1 VSAPKKRTELLV
13 GVFIFIGL
21 AILGGL
27 ILQFGRFQRLRADTY
42 PLTVLFE
49 DASGIIRGS
58 EVRMG
63 GARIGRVSEQPELT
77 EDLRVRVELEVNER
91 IGIPEGSRFQI
102 ASATLLGDKL
112 VIITPPPVE
121 QRTSM
126 NIPPG
131 SVVIG
136 GGVTG
141 LDAIQHNA
149 EALIEEVIRI
159 LANTEG
165 TLIKVDDALS
175 DIRVASTEL
184 GLAMSKVNQSIL
196 ADDNLAHIDTTL
208 ANIASASERWKD
220 VSEDLQPTLAEARSA
235 IRAIESAA
243 AGADA
248 TMAELQPAIERVPAA
263 VDSISAV
270 ADKAGSAI
278 DRLQDGEGLLGLL
291 EDDETAGDARDFI
304 RNLRQHG
311 ILRYRDTEPLP
322 EDDPRTRFRGRRR

>member
-1 VSAPKKRTELLV
+1 VSALKKRTELLV

-42 PLTVLFE
+42 PLTVLYE

-112 VIITPPPVE
+112 IIITPPPVE
-121 QRTSM
+121 QRTGLD
-126 NIPPG
+126 IPPG

-159 LANTEG
+159 LANAEG
-165 TLIKVDDALS
+165 TLVKVDDALS
-175 DIRVASTEL
+175 DIRIASAEL

-208 ANIASASERWKD
+208 ANIAGASERWKN
-220 VSEDLQPTLAEARSA
+220 VSDDLEPTLAEARSA
-235 IRAIESAA
+235 IRSIESAA

-278 DRLQDGEGLLGLL
+278 DRLQNGDGLLGLL
-291 EDDETAGDARDFI
+291 DDDETAEDARDFI

>member
-1 VSAPKKRTELLV
+1 MSAPKKRTELLV
-13 GVFIFIGL
+13 GLFIFIGL
-21 AILGGL
+21 LVLGGL
-27 ILQFGRFQRLRADTY
+27 ILQFGRFERLRAETY
-42 PLTVLFE
+42 PLSVLYE

-77 EDLRVRVELEVNER
+77 DDLRVRVDLEINDR

-112 VIITPPPVE
+112 VVITPPAVE
-121 QRTSM
+121 QRTGL
-126 NIPPG
+126 NIPPD
-131 SVVIG
+131 SVIIG

-159 LANTEG
+159 LANAEG
-165 TLIKVDDALS
+165 TLGKVDGALG
-175 DIRVASTEL
+175 DIQIASAEL
-184 GLAMSKVNQSIL
+184 GRAVAKVNQSIL
-196 ADDNLAHIDTTL
+196 GDENLANLDTTL
-208 ANIASASERWKD
+208 ANIASASESWRD
-220 VSEDLQPTLAEARSA
+220 VSDDLRPTLAEARIA
-235 IRAIESAA
+235 IRSIEAAA

-248 TMAELQPAIERVPAA
+248 TMADLRPAIERVPEA
-263 VDSISAV
+263 VDSISSV
-270 ADKAGSAI
+270 ADKAGTAL
-278 DRLQDGEGLLGLL
+278 DRLQNGDGLLGLL
-291 EDDETAGDARDFI
+291 EDEGTAGDARDFI

-311 ILRYRDTEPLP
+311 VLRYRDTEPLP